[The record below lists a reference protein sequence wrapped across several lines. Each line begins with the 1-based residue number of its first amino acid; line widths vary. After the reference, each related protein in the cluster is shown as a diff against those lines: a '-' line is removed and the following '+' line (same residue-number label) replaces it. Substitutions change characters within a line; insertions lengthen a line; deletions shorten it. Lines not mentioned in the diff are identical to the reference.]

1 MVCLWNAINDGD
13 GQIHSERAQEAF
25 MSSRELRVLFPVVSL
40 SMSMVVNVQNIL
52 AVSALILL
60 SSHVEQD

>member
-1 MVCLWNAINDGD
+1 MVCLWNAVNDGD
-13 GQIHSERAQEAF
+13 GQVHSERAQEAF

-52 AVSALILL
+52 AVSTSVI
-60 SSHVEQD
+60 